1 MRLLAKKWKNFVFSM
16 LIFGPYLNNLSHQGC
31 ENALKVSV
39 EYFTEGQSTI
49 LELKKKGIMFKGQKF
64 VLQA

>member
-1 MRLLAKKWKNFVFSM
+1 MRLLAKKWKNFVFPM

-49 LELKKKGIMFKGQKF
+49 LELKKGTMFKGQKF